1 MALKYIK
8 NKKRMVWRKMSEE
21 TIIMDM
27 ENGKIHSLDDVAS
40 VIWELIDQYQ
50 TPQELLKQLKE
61 VYPEESEEI
70 LKADLEEFL
79 EELAEKEMILVE
91 EESEE

>member
-40 VIWELIDQYQ
+40 VIWDLIDQYQ
-50 TPQELLKQLKE
+50 TQEEILQQLKE
-61 VYPEESEEI
+61 IYPEVSQDI
-70 LKADLEEFL
+70 LKEDLEEFID
-79 EELAEKEMILVE
+79 ELSEKEIILVE
-91 EESEE
+91 GESEE